1 MAYGINSSGNV
12 VGTYYDAGGNSHGF
26 TYKGTN
32 YNAINYTGT
41 GVIGTQLNGINNNN
55 TLMGGY
61 DSTGPSGGLRC
72 NFTGSS
78 CNTISLGVSYS
89 GFEAKGL
96 HLLRR
101 RLYNG
106 RLPGIDRHGN
116 HRHQRHRRD
125 CGVVHRFIGKLQRVH
140 GRPDS
145 RAGQPRAGGPGASI
159 RHGVALA
166 APSMLKGA
174 DRRG

>member
-12 VGTYYDAGGNSHGF
+12 VGAYYDAGGNSHGF
-26 TYKGTN
+26 TYDGTN
-32 YNAINYTGT
+32 YNAINYSGT
-41 GVIGTQLNGINNNN
+41 
-55 TLMGGY
+55 
-61 DSTGPSGGLRC
+61 GGLRC

-89 GFEAKGL
+89 GFEANAINDSNMMVGSLSTGGSNPSELGWSK
-96 HLLRR
+96 
-101 RLYNG
+101 
-106 RLPGIDRHGN
+106 
-116 HRHQRHRRD
+116 
-125 CGVVHRFIGKLQRVH
+125 VVGGPSATTYRYQRVH

-159 RHGVALA
+159 RRGVALA
-166 APSMLKGA
+166 ASSMLKGA